1 MSTSN
6 LIDPSMN
13 WREALTITDAMV
25 RQTLV
30 KRVPDYP
37 DLDSAKKLLDL
48 YTPSQ
53 LISAWL
59 IVSRGYSD

>member
-1 MSTSN
+1 MTTTN

-30 KRVPDYP
+30 KRVPNYP
-37 DLDSAKKLLDL
+37 DLESAQNLLDL
-48 YTPSQ
+48 STPSQ